1 MTDVLVVGA
10 GPAGVYAALRA
21 AELGARTTLVT
32 RDEFGGMAANE
43 GTVPVR
49 TLAHA
54 ARLIREARQ
63 LGRYG
68 IAAIEPALDYARLLA
83 RVREVVE
90 DVRAHSA
97 FRPQIDRLGVAVHER
112 AGAARFSGPH
122 EVETESGL
130 RLRADRII
138 LCTGGTSR
146 RLAVPGS
153 EWTSTHRDVW
163 GLTSVPPSMLVV
175 GAGAT
180 GVQVA
185 SIFNAFGSRVQLF
198 QRGPRILPTE
208 DADVSAAVAEAFRA
222 SGVAVHENL
231 DRIDS
236 FEKTPSGVRMNFTRN
251 AAPEKAE
258 AALVVV
264 AIGWQANTEG
274 LNLAAAGVE
283 TDDRGFV
290 KVDSHLRT
298 TAPHVF
304 AAGDVIGGLL
314 FVPAALQEG
323 FVAATNAVCGATL
336 TIGEPVDPDG
346 QLHGPG
352 VRAGRTHRGEGPRG
366 ARRCDRGR
374 SLRFDDAHDH
384 RRAHRRLLQ
393 ARRRS
398 CDIPGPGLSRRRRA
412 SGRDRPGGVDR
423 RRCGH
428 AGLGARTRA
437 ALFSDLR
444 GDPRPR
450 GRGRRPRDRAFVGP
464 AVGLGGRDSDM
475 NPKPESPGRGRTR

>member
-1 MTDVLVVGA
+1 MTDVLIVGA

-21 AELGARTTLVT
+21 GELGARTTLVT

-63 LGRYG
+63 LERYG

-90 DVRAHSA
+90 DVRARSA
-97 FRPQIDRLGVAVHER
+97 FRPQIDRLGVVVHER

-138 LCTGGTSR
+138 LCAGGTGR

-163 GLTSVPPSMLVV
+163 GLTSVPASMLVV

-185 SIFNAFGSRVQLF
+185 SIFHAFGSRVQLF

-222 SGVAVHENL
+222 SGVAVHEEL

-236 FEKTPSGVRMNFTRN
+236 FEKTPSGVRMRFTRN
-251 AAPEKAE
+251 AAPETAE

-264 AIGWQANTEG
+264 ATGWQANTEG
-274 LNLAAAGVE
+274 LDLAAAGVE

-314 FVPAALQEG
+314 LVPAALHEG
-323 FVAATNAVCGATL
+323 YVAATNAVCGPTMTAGEEVNPMGSFTDPEYAQVGL
-336 TIGEPVDPDG
+336 TEAKAREAHDVVTAV
-346 QLHGPG
+346 
-352 VRAGRTHRGEGPRG
+352 VRFDSTTRTIIDGRTAGFCKLVVDRPTSRVLGCHVVGE
-366 ARRCDRGR
+366 
-374 SLRFDDAHDH
+374 
-384 RRAHRRLLQ
+384 RAVEIAQ
-393 ARRRS
+393 VAS
-398 CDIPGPGLSRRRRA
+398 IVMA
-412 SGRDRPGGVDR
+412 SGMRVSELARVPLSFPTYAGILARVAGDAARELEPPSSRPS
-423 RRCGH
+423 
-428 AGLGARTRA
+428 A
-437 ALFSDLR
+437 AP
-444 GDPRPR
+444 DPI
-450 GRGRRPRDRAFVGP
+450 P
-464 AVGLGGRDSDM
+464 A
-475 NPKPESPGRGRTR
+475 